1 VRVVLVYEQ
10 AAPASTAT
18 FGLITSS
25 APSAM
30 YAVADGYS
38 GRPSIT
44 TATTTAVTPAI
55 SIGAASTLYNTE
67 IDAMVV
73 AGASP
78 ETLSIAYAT
87 GGAQLFLLGGT
98 SCSWR

>member
-1 VRVVLVYEQ
+1 M
-10 AAPASTAT
+10 
-18 FGLITSS
+18 F
-25 APSAM
+25 
-30 YAVADGYS
+30 AVAYGYS
-38 GRPSIT
+38 GRASIT
-44 TATTTAVTPAI
+44 TATTSTITPAI
-55 SIGAASTLYNTE
+55 SIGAVSTIYNTE

-87 GGAQLFLLGGT
+87 GSGSDQLSLLGGT